1 MEPRPNFKGLV
12 LDNQT
17 SESLAVETHRG
28 VSREEAL
35 RAVGAPKARAL
46 AVYDGDENRR
56 MVENVDFWRAPSR
69 RGTGVMLPDF
79 VKLFYGGTVPGG
91 YLECIFATL
100 SFFFYAPCDMTMH
113 VMRGCTTRSSF
124 SLH

>member
-56 MVENVDFWRAPSR
+56 MVENVDFLVSSISA
-69 RGTGVMLPDF
+69 GNMLPDF
-79 VKLFYGGTVPGG
+79 AELFFGKL
-91 YLECIFATL
+91 IFATVRFFPI
-100 SFFFYAPCDMTMH
+100 FFFCCCYA
-113 VMRGCTTRSSF
+113 
-124 SLH
+124 

>member
-56 MVENVDFWRAPSR
+56 MVENADFWRARSR
-69 RGTGVMLPDF
+69 RGTGVKLPDF
-79 VKLFYGGTVPGG
+79 VELFFG
-91 YLECIFATL
+91 IFATV
-100 SFFFYAPCDMTMH
+100 SFFPVLLWHAYACDERVH
-113 VMRGCTTRSSF
+113 NPSF
-124 SLH
+124 SLHRSLIKRFMLI